1 MEVNPQRQ
9 LKSERESQCISLV
22 YANRVQSWVGSPYQ
36 LFSEKGYSDG
46 LSHSSDSF
54 SEPSTSSMNNG
65 MDSVNSNSPYV
76 QPFYL
81 NKRALDSGLAENQAG
96 MLNLLETSLFE
107 YAQPAN
113 NVPRDVFIWG
123 EGIEGD
129 FLGVGGRKL
138 DALSPKF
145 LDSNVMFDDVQML
158 SLRRSHAF
166 FATKHGDVFS
176 WGEGKHGRLGHK
188 VDSDSP
194 YPRVVESLEGIHV
207 KSVSCSEYQTYA
219 LTATGE
225 LYKWGDD
232 ISSADS
238 QSDNRKRSYWLPHKV
253 SDGLDGIKISSVS
266 CGEWHTAILSISGQ
280 LFTYGDGVFGALG
293 HGNTKTLPHPKQV
306 ESLEGLRVK
315 YVSCGSWHTAAIV
328 EIIANNQFEPS
339 KPVGKLFTWG
349 HGDKGRL
356 GHSDHEK
363 KLVPA
368 CVAKLVEQDFYQVS
382 CGADFTVVLSS
393 TGKVYTMGCP
403 QGKDDDDVPIKNVQG
418 ELKDEFVREI
428 SAGCYHVAVLTSKG
442 NVYSWGRGMNGQ
454 LGTGDRKDRSSPT
467 LVDALENRHVEHIFC
482 GPNSTAA
489 LCLPKSMSTNN
500 DQSTCKG
507 CNLAFGITRK
517 KHNCY
522 NCGVLLCRACGRKTS
537 ANGSL
542 PGNKTK
548 PLRVCDP
555 CFNQL
560 RRTAQLGTTFL
571 EHDIY
576 SPRPHSMI
584 SHMEENDER
593 DQVSSTTCR
602 MTPRRKFFSMSGS
615 QMTEKKARNHQDEKN
630 QNLISS
636 WLDFA
641 RWGQV
646 PCPQRF
652 KRYLTEHET
661 VDTTA
666 KERVGSAMTP
676 PDCSKLDYLRLEEI
690 QKLRNQVES
699 LKKKC
704 RLRNKKIQECQQKL
718 EEVWLVAKAEAAR
731 REAAQEVIK
740 ALTSKLH
747 ATSKNQS
754 VGRETNEKDSAHSI
768 ADDPCNLPKTLRI
781 NARKAD
787 SLCTSPIIFSRSLCN
802 KDDTRQSLSGDESC
816 QTESEMGQ
824 GGHEWVERYKPGIY
838 ITLKSLQNGE
848 RMIKQLR
855 FR

>member
-1 MEVNPQRQ
+1 MTMTK
-9 LKSERESQCISLV
+9 LSQ
-22 YANRVQSWVGSPYQ
+22 VQSWVGSPYQ

-158 SLRRSHAF
+158 SLGRSHAF

-339 KPVGKLFTWG
+339 KLVGKLFTWG

-393 TGKVYTMGCP
+393 TG
-403 QGKDDDDVPIKNVQG
+403 
-418 ELKDEFVREI
+418 
-428 SAGCYHVAVLTSKG
+428 KG

-593 DQVSSTTCR
+593 DQ
-602 MTPRRKFFSMSGS
+602 
-615 QMTEKKARNHQDEKN
+615 
-630 QNLISS
+630 
-636 WLDFA
+636 
-641 RWGQV
+641 
-646 PCPQRF
+646 
-652 KRYLTEHET
+652 
-661 VDTTA
+661 
-666 KERVGSAMTP
+666 ERVGSAMTP

-718 EEVWLVAKAEAAR
+718 EEVWLVVKAEAAR

-855 FR
+855 FSRKRFTVKEAHRWWDENQLVVYKKYNGDTHI